1 MRNRW
6 FRIVAT
12 MLSGTTHSA
21 SAIAAARPERGPR
34 SAGVVAVLAAGA
46 GAYSVLQAIV
56 APALP
61 TLATELGV
69 SSTDAS
75 WVLTSLLLSAS
86 VLTPVIGRLG
96 DLYGKQRLLV
106 ASLAVMTLGTLV
118 SALATDLGPMLAGR
132 ILQGAGAGVFPL
144 AFAIVR
150 DELPPA
156 KVPNAIGLLSAMLG
170 IGSVAG
176 LVVAGVI
183 VEHLSYHWLFWLP
196 LVLCVAATATA
207 TRVPE
212 SPVHAS
218 GTVAWGGALLLAAGL
233 VTLLLGVTQGERWG
247 WGSAANTGAIAGGVA
262 LLVLWAAVE
271 RRVANPLVDMRVLR
285 RRGVWTVN
293 AVTLAVGFG
302 MLAGM
307 AVMPLLLQLPEETGY
322 GFGRS
327 VMGASLCMI
336 PAGVGILAGGVAA
349 AGAQERYGTKGVA
362 LSGLLIVGAAY
373 AYLAVRHHATLDVLG
388 AAAVQGIGVGIAFSA
403 LGRLAVESVPQEQ
416 TGAATAINT
425 IMRTV
430 GAAFGSS
437 IPAAILAAHVAASGA
452 PRESAFTTVF
462 WVTAAVALAGLLV
475 GTAIPSRRP
484 AAQARTAPRATPVR
498 LTR

>member
-1 MRNRW
+1 MR
-6 FRIVAT
+6 T
-12 MLSGTTHSA
+12 GTNDSA
-21 SAIAAARPERGPR
+21 SSTTILG
-34 SAGVVAVLAAGA
+34 VLAAGA
-46 GAYSVLQAIV
+46 AAYSVLQAIV

-61 TLATELGV
+61 ELAERLDV
-69 SSTDAS
+69 SSTDVS
-75 WVLTSLLLSAS
+75 WVLTALLLSAS

-118 SALATDLGPMLAGR
+118 SALATGLGTMLAGR

-150 DELPPA
+150 DELPA
-156 KVPNAIGLLSAMLG
+156 KRVPNAIGMLSAMLG

-176 LVVAGVI
+176 LVVSGVI

-196 LVLCVAATATA
+196 LALCVGATVATAKL
-207 TRVPE
+207 VPE
-212 SPVHAS
+212 SPVHAV

-233 VTLLLGVTQGERWG
+233 VVLLLGVTQGERWG
-247 WGSAANTGAIAGGVA
+247 WGSAANVGAIAGGVV
-262 LLVLWAAVE
+262 LLILWTAVE
-271 RRVANPLVDMRVLR
+271 RRSSKPLVDMRVLA

-307 AVMPLLLQLPEETGY
+307 AVLPLLLQLPTQTGY
-322 GFGRS
+322 GFGKS

-336 PAGVGILAGGVAA
+336 PAGIGILAGGVAA
-349 AGAQERYGTKGVA
+349 GGAQERLGTKPVA
-362 LSGLLIVGAAY
+362 LSGLAIIGVAY
-373 AYLAVRHHATLDVLG
+373 AYLALRHHTTVDVLG
-388 AAAVQGIGVGIAFSA
+388 AAAVQGIGVGVAFSA
-403 LGRLAVESVPQEQ
+403 LGRLAVESVPQAQ

-437 IPAAILAAHVAASGA
+437 IPAAILAAHLTAQGIADEG
-452 PRESAFTTVF
+452 AFTTVF
-462 WVTAAVALAGLLV
+462 WVTAAVALAGLVV
-475 GTAIPSRRP
+475 GTAIPSKR
-484 AAQARTAPRATPVR
+484 AAADPGLAFAAEA
-498 LTR
+498 